1 MNEVPKR
8 QGPFDSAPKVPI
20 KTSILVL
27 DGHVANPGDL
37 SWNPLGALGQLEV
50 FARSEPDVVVQRL
63 QGVHVAVTNKT
74 VLSKDVFEAC
84 PDLRMVSV
92 LATGTNVVDLSAAR
106 DNGIVV
112 SNVPAYSTASTAQ
125 HTIALLLELALH
137 VGAHSAGVREGRWT
151 RSVDFAYWQFPLTE
165 LAGKTLGIIGYGAI
179 GQRVATVARALG
191 MHVIAHSRTAKPD
204 ADVRFV
210 DKRALLIESDV
221 VSLHCP
227 LTPQTRHFIDGEA
240 LGLMKR
246 SAFLINCSRGPV
258 IDEQALAVA
267 LEEGNLAGA
276 AVDVLTEE
284 PPPAQSPL
292 LTAPNC
298 IITPHIAWATLE
310 ARARLLEQ
318 TTQNVKAFLEGRP
331 INVCLP

>member
-1 MNEVPKR
+1 MRFERRLRRGARYGINM
-8 QGPFDSAPKVPI
+8 
-20 KTSILVL
+20 TSTKIIVL

-37 SWNPLGALGQLEV
+37 SWDGLAALGTLEV
-50 FARSEPDVVVQRL
+50 FARSEPEVVVSRL
-63 QGVHVAVTNKT
+63 RGVRVAVTNKT
-74 VLSKDVFEAC
+74 VLSRDVFEAC

-92 LATGTNVVDLSAAR
+92 LATGTNVVDLAAAKAA
-106 DNGIVV
+106 NIVV

-137 VGAHSAGVREGRWT
+137 VGAHSAGVREGRWS
-151 RSVDFAYWQFPLTE
+151 RSVDFAYWQAPLTE
-165 LAGKTLGIIGYGAI
+165 LAGKTLGIVGYGAI
-179 GQRVATVARALG
+179 GQRVATIARALG
-191 MHVIAHSRTAKPD
+191 MHVTAHSRTPRPN
-204 ADVRFV
+204 ADVPFV
-210 DKRALLIESDV
+210 DKHTLLTESDV

-246 SAFLINCSRGPV
+246 SAFLINASRGPV
-258 IDEQALAVA
+258 VDEQALAVA
-267 LEEGNLAGA
+267 LEEGNIAGA
-276 AVDVLTEE
+276 AVDVLSEE